1 MASINMDS
9 ILAKAKA
16 HMATD
21 KRQNEIKQKASN
33 AVLNGSASG
42 NVHSIYEAAGKF
54 ISVLQ
59 SEIQSSGLSAG
70 AMAAISQID
79 HGSAA
84 PLGDGKYMIHIYFSG
99 DSSRPSLD
107 TAQYGGID
115 DIVLLF
121 NNGVD
126 HTMRPVHGMWHGH
139 ETWSRTVIPGAKF
152 IESAIQNFMSNYA
165 SEYNV
170 IDITANGI
178 NS

>member
-21 KRQNEIKQKASN
+21 KRQNEIKQKSAN
-33 AVLNGSASG
+33 AILNGTSSG
-42 NVHSIYEAAGKF
+42 GIHSIYEAAGKF

-70 AMAAISQID
+70 AMAAISQIN
-79 HGSAA
+79 HSSAV
-84 PLGDGKYMIHIYFSG
+84 PLGDGKYMILIYFSG

-107 TAQYGGID
+107 PEQYGGID

-126 HTMRPVHGMWHGH
+126 HKMRPVHGMWHGH
-139 ETWSRTVIPGAKF
+139 ETWSKTVIPGAKF
-152 IESAIQNFMSNYA
+152 IESAMQNFMSNYA

-178 NS
+178 DS